1 MVSEGDLPLKMRWTF
16 NDTGLEHFPE
26 VSVGNA
32 GRRSVFL
39 TIESV
44 SYANAGEFR
53 CHAKN
58 AAGEDQYATKLLVN
72 GC

>member
-1 MVSEGDLPLKMRWTF
+1 MVSEGDLPLEMSWTF
-16 NDTGLEHFPE
+16 NGSGLEHFPD
-26 VSVGNA
+26 VTVGNV

-44 SYANAGEFR
+44 SYTNAGEYR

-58 AAGEDQYATKLLVN
+58 EAGEDQYATKLLVN